1 MLMSIVCFI
10 SSVLVSTFA
19 TENKTLCQSLGCI
32 GENKKFSMAFG
43 LFKKNKEKVEKQDT
57 GVIEL
62 KVKEVVRET
71 EDAVSIHF
79 EYPENGKIEYKSG
92 QFFTIIVEVD
102 GKEERR
108 AYSVCSSPFVDEY
121 PAVAVKRVEGG
132 KVSNYL
138 NSNVSA
144 GNILKVM
151 KPLGNFTTDFSTS
164 NSRNIVLIGGGSGVT
179 PLMSLAK
186 STLSEEPNSKVTLL
200 YANRDVANIIFKSKV
215 ESLKSEDRFDVVHVL
230 ESNADN
236 YAAHEGYL
244 TQAII
249 KEVVEKL
256 NDISA
261 EYFICGPTPMMDIAV
276 NSLKDLGVAEHLIRK
291 ESFTTDTSVKADAVN
306 ESSDKVI
313 AREVTVIYDGDEYKY
328 TVEPGETILEKGLE
342 EDIDLP
348 FSCQSGLC
356 TACRGKCLSGKVKMD
371 EDEGLSQAEL
381 DEGYVLP
388 CVSHPLTDDV
398 VIEIG

>member
-1 MLMSIVCFI
+1 
-10 SSVLVSTFA
+10 
-19 TENKTLCQSLGCI
+19 
-32 GENKKFSMAFG
+32 MAFG
-43 LFKKNKEKVEKQDT
+43 LFKKSKEKIEKQDT
-57 GVIEL
+57 GIIEL
-62 KVKEVVRET
+62 KVKDVVRET
-71 EDAVSIHF
+71 SDAVSIHF
-79 EYPENGKIEYKSG
+79 EHPESGKIEYKSG
-92 QFFTIIVEVD
+92 QFFTIIVQID

-138 NSNVSA
+138 NTNVSA
-144 GNILKVM
+144 GDTLKVM
-151 KPLGNFTTDFSTS
+151 RPLGNFTSDFSAS
-164 NSRNIVLIGGGSGVT
+164 NQRNIVLIGGGSGVT

-186 STLSEEPNSKVTLL
+186 STLDQEPNSKVIMI
-200 YANRDVANIIFKSKV
+200 YANRDIDSIIFKNQI
-215 ESLKSEDRFDVVHVL
+215 ESLSNNDNFKVIHVL
-230 ESNADN
+230 EKNENA
-236 YAAHEGYL
+236 YAQHEGYL
-244 TQAII
+244 TQSII
-249 KEVVEKL
+249 EQVMSDL
-256 NDISA
+256 NHSSA
-261 EYFICGPTPMMDIAV
+261 EYFICGPTPMMEIAV
-276 NSLKDLGVAEHLIRK
+276 NSLKNLDVAEGLIRK
-291 ESFTTDTSVKADAVN
+291 ESFTTDSGAKVDA
-306 ESSDKVI
+306 SSDEIV
-313 AREVTVIYDGDEYKY
+313 ARTVTIIYDGDEYKY
-328 TVEPGETILEKGLE
+328 TVGPNETILEKGLD

>member
-1 MLMSIVCFI
+1 
-10 SSVLVSTFA
+10 
-19 TENKTLCQSLGCI
+19 
-32 GENKKFSMAFG
+32 MAFG
-43 LFKKNKEKVEKQDT
+43 LFKKTKEKVEKQDT
-57 GVIEL
+57 GIIQL
-62 KVKEVVRET
+62 TVKEVVRET
-71 EDAVSIHF
+71 KEAVSIHF
-79 EYPENGKIEYKSG
+79 EHPAGGPIEYKAG

-138 NSNVSA
+138 NEKVKA
-144 GNILKVM
+144 GDTLKVM
-151 KPLGNFTTDFSTS
+151 KPLGNFTTDFSST
-164 NSRNIVLIGGGSGVT
+164 NQRNIVLIGGGSGIT

-186 STLSEEPNSKVTLL
+186 STLSQEPASRVTLL
-200 YANRDVANIIFKSKV
+200 YANRDEENIIFKKQI
-215 ESLKSEDRFDVVHVL
+215 EELAKEDQFEVVHVL
-230 ESNADN
+230 ENNDSG
-236 YAAHEGYL
+236 YGQHEGYL
-244 TQAII
+244 SESII
-249 KEVVEKL
+249 EQVKNELKDE
-256 NDISA
+256 SA

-276 NSLKDLGVAEHLIRK
+276 SALSNLGVPQDLIRK
-291 ESFTTDTSVKADAVN
+291 ESFTSDSKSEAT
-306 ESSDKVI
+306 ESSSDEVI
-313 AREVTVIYDGDEYKY
+313 AREVTIIYDGEEYKY
-328 TVEPGETILEKGLE
+328 TVQPNETILEKGLD

-388 CVSHPLTDDV
+388 CVSHPLTDGV